1 MISLSGPQHGRI
13 TQGCFDRSGILQLR
27 ISKLYS
33 FETEKEAPFDLFLR
47 FLANTPKEHPEENDV
62 MA

>member
-13 TQGCFDRSGILQLR
+13 IQGCFDRSGVLQL
-27 ISKLYS
+27 IMSKRYS
-33 FETEKEAPFDLFLR
+33 FETEEEAPFDLFLR
-47 FLANTPKEHPEENDV
+47 FLANTPKERPEENGV